1 MKKILLLIVTIFSTF
16 SVARAQ
22 DGEIKYPKNS
32 LEIGKHAFGF
42 VGDQIL
48 PMQVGYF
55 PGFNDNN
62 SFRWLN
68 YEGVFIGY
76 TRFLNKHWGVNISRE
91 SYAQNGYP
99 STYSP
104 QQLTLKQGDVVYRS
118 ADFYQLNMVY
128 RSHRALFGS
137 FGVIAKAG
145 AVCRLGSEG
154 VHQYYVPACTG
165 LSYVSSFGGN
175 RYFSALGA
183 QASLQ
188 LKRKIY
194 RGFNISVEG
203 SYQFFG
209 LTDVRRNQYSF
220 GMLLGYDF

>member
-48 PMQVGYF
+48 PMQVGHF
-55 PGFNDNN
+55 PGFNANN
-62 SFRWLN
+62 SFARWVN

-76 TRFLNKHWGVNISRE
+76 TRFFNKHWGVNISRE
-91 SYAQNGYP
+91 SFQSIFDIEYDL
-99 STYSP
+99 
-104 QQLTLKQGDVVYRS
+104 QQTRLKPGDVIYRS

-137 FGVIAKAG
+137 FGVLAKAG
-145 AVCRLGSEG
+145 AVCRLGGES
-154 VHQYYVPACTG
+154 VHQYYKPAC
-165 LSYVSSFGGN
+165 FGQMYISEIGN
-175 RYFSALGA
+175 NNYFSALGA

-194 RGFNISVEG
+194 RGFNISAEG